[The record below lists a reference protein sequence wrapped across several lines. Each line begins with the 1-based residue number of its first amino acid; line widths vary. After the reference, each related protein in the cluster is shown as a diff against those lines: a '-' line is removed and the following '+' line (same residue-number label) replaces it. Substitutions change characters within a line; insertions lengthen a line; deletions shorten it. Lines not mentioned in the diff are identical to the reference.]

1 MCTATDEQC
10 TIRVRTSDDQET
22 LWSPKAVQRAG
33 TLSDMHLHAD
43 SDGVLVVDRPAPAV
57 CVVAAICESAD
68 ESVYSVADVALEKL
82 VDAMEAAHYLAADG
96 ALGCLANELFR
107 RMAGKSVDALVALP
121 AHHPLEGDELITRIE
136 QAALSRLLYPSADEA
151 ITESERASLLAEPL
165 FEPEDIAGYEDYIQ
179 AALKHAPS
187 ALLRTLKG
195 VSTTWRKR
203 ARFELCSRTD
213 LDAESLIREGRP
225 WEVVTA
231 GLQLPNLARLCGYG
245 FTVDVAMVR
254 AADLED
260 TNIVLRGKALRG
272 CEALRA
278 CITPGEGEV
287 PQELLA
293 VAVLSAGS
301 GVVAGIPVQRLRE
314 EAGSSFTLNLMGRSM
329 SEPYGANLDVL
340 VSLLPVMGSHL
351 TSLDISRNS
360 IGAIGGVRI
369 AEVLKI
375 NGSLKEINLKGNTL
389 GDRGWCAIFDAL
401 RDNKDNKI
409 AKWDLF
415 NEQGINPTIAKSLA
429 AYMAVSGSLTTLHL
443 AKNKL
448 GDEGAKA
455 ISAALAV
462 NGSLTSLDV
471 GFNGIG
477 KEAALELVSVF
488 KEKQMTSVGLAGCSL
503 GAYGANIVAEYVCVS
518 GYSLTSLD
526 LRSNGI
532 GRALAER
539 HWQSGKAITEA
550 IRVNEG
556 LVAVCNAKGVALYT

>member
-1 MCTATDEQC
+1 MSNDEEQI
-10 TIRVRTSDDQET
+10 TIRVRTSDNQEM
-22 LWSPKAVQRAG
+22 LWSQKAVQRAG

-314 EAGSSFTLNLMGRSM
+314 EAGSSFTINLMGRSM
-329 SEPYGANLDVL
+329 DEPYGASLDVL
-340 VSLLPVMGSHL
+340 VSLLPIMGSHL
-351 TSLDISRNS
+351 TSLDISRNG
-360 IGAIGGVRI
+360 IGAIGGVAI
-369 AEVLKI
+369 AEILKI

-443 AKNKL
+443 AKNQL

-471 GFNGIG
+471 GFNGVG

>member
-1 MCTATDEQC
+1 MTNDDERL
-10 TIRVRTSDDQET
+10 TIRVRTSDDQEIV
-22 LWSPKAVQRAG
+22 WSQKAVKRAG
-33 TLSDMHLHAD
+33 TLSNMHKHD
-43 SDGVLVVDRPAPAV
+43 SDVPPLVPRPAPAV
-57 CVVAAICESAD
+57 CVVASICESED
-68 ESVYSVADVALEKL
+68 ESVCPVADIAFDRLME
-82 VDAMEAAHYLAADG
+82 AMEVAHYLAADG
-96 ALGCLANELFR
+96 AFGCLANELLR
-107 RMAGKSVDALVALP
+107 RMAGKSVDALLCLP
-121 AHHPLEGDELITRIE
+121 ARHP
-136 QAALSRLLYPSADEA
+136 LSRLLCPNADEV
-151 ITESERASLLAEPL
+151 IPESERASLLAEPL

-314 EAGSSFTLNLMGRSM
+314 EAGSSFTINLMGRSM
-329 SEPYGANLDVL
+329 DEPYGASLDVL
-340 VSLLPVMGSHL
+340 VSLLPIMGSHL
-351 TSLDISRNS
+351 TSLDISRNG
-360 IGAIGGVRI
+360 IGAIGGVAI
-369 AEVLKI
+369 AEILKI

-443 AKNKL
+443 AKNQL